1 VKSSKKSCSLV
12 QGGAAW
18 FLVLILA
25 GLAAGYEKQS
35 PPQQTAQSGVQ
46 IENAPV
52 LTNANGVVRTEEG
65 TPIPGAAVR
74 LTDVNTKKAWAS
86 WTDESGK
93 FEFPAL
99 PAGSYLVDVSQIG
112 FARTSVEV
120 KLPVTPSGT
129 ISIVMRVATLAELT
143 GQSAPPTKPASE
155 QPATAGNRNGSANAG
170 GAGGGGGRNRNGGG
184 QMPAGVANAV
194 RQGMASGG
202 FQQTEL
208 TGESGTSGQEG
219 NVAQSSGGQMAA
231 APSANAVE
239 SSTSDSFLLQGTVGQ
254 GLSMNGPGG
263 PPGEGFGELSV
274 GGPGGAGLGGPG
286 GGGPG
291 GGRPNGGP
299 GQGFGPPPGGF
310 GGARG
315 SSGASRGGR
324 LFRQQVNRIRFGIS
338 EHYENSLWD
347 ARPYAF
353 NFPGTPKAATGSETP
368 KTSYFNE
375 QFGVNAGGPLK
386 IPHVYNGSD
395 KTFFFTNYQHK
406 TSQNAV
412 DIPSTVPTGPLVV
425 NGVQQDVRNGNF
437 CGSGIQ
443 LYNPYS
449 SMTGPRT
456 PLGCD
461 LTKDSIPLDAAAQKL
476 LAYIPL
482 PITQN
487 LPGTGPNF
495 QLLGST
501 PSNSD
506 SLNVHVL
513 HTVNSKFNLNG
524 GYNFNS
530 TRQETL
536 GNFPGFGSHQSGRN
550 QNVDLGLG
558 HNWSA
563 TVVEN
568 PHLNWSRSRNQVLS
582 NDSYANDIAGNAGI
596 TGVSEAP
603 IDFGAPSIGFTNF
616 TGLNDP
622 LPSLTRNQTLR
633 FSDSVTWTHKTH
645 TMRFGGEVRRIQL
658 NTASDPNPRGQ
669 FTFTGLLT
677 AQLDSS
683 GQPVPGTGSDF
694 ADFLLG
700 LPQAT
705 AVQYGIN
712 PNAMPNP
719 TSDPY
724 IYLRSWGFVAYG
736 QDDWRINK
744 KFTLLYGLRYEA
756 VTPPVE
762 LFNRLSS
769 IEFNPGVTEA
779 GAVTPGV
786 PGPVSSAVYPQALI
800 LGDYGNLEPRIGF
813 AWQPPIK
820 PKTIVRG
827 GYSIF
832 YNESIYNTLAR
843 ELTYQAP
850 WAASESLLMSATQML
865 KLECGFPL
873 TVPTGNCTFPP
884 IAGFVSNTEGVS
896 PDYKPGYA
904 QLWML
909 GVETDLSK
917 NWVMNLTYTGT
928 KGTNLDLLR
937 IPNRAPLGTPE
948 AEVPQDR
955 SDPLATGFLYDQSG
969 ANSIYNALQL
979 RVVHR
984 FTSGVSLQGIYTFAK
999 SLDNA
1004 SSIGGGAPVIVEQ
1017 DGNYAAER
1025 GLSSFDIRHQLR
1037 IFSVYE
1043 LPFGERKRWANH
1055 GMVEHVFGNWRF
1067 MNTLTWQTGTPF
1079 TALVGGAASDNGTGA
1094 NFTLRAE
1101 QIGNPNLG
1109 ICGGAP
1115 SEFFNKSAFEEPVD
1129 PSGNPTYGNERRG
1142 AIEGPCSFS
1151 WNMSFGKS
1159 FRFGR
1164 TDRGRRLDA
1173 RWEIQN
1179 LTNTPHFTGLGT
1191 TVDSEL
1197 EGYVTSAGA
1206 MRTMDFT
1213 MRMNF

>member
-1 VKSSKKSCSLV
+1 MKSSKRSSWIV

-18 FLVLILA
+18 FIVLF
-25 GLAAGYEKQS
+25 LAASAAGFQQQS
-35 PPQQTAQSGVQ
+35 PPQQGAQNSAESQ
-46 IENAPV
+46 NAPV
-52 LTNANGVVRTEEG
+52 LTNASGVVRTEEG

-99 PAGSYLVDVSQIG
+99 PAGSYLVEVSQIG
-112 FARTSVEV
+112 FTRASVEL
-120 KLPVTPSGT
+120 KLPAASSGS
-129 ISIVMRVATLAELT
+129 IAIVMHVATLAELT
-143 GQSAPPTKPASE
+143 GQTN
-155 QPATAGNRNGSANAG
+155 PATESG
-170 GAGGGGGRNRNGGG
+170 GKKPITTSSTGGGGGRNRNGGG
-184 QMPAGVANAV
+184 QMPAGVLNAV

-208 TGESGTSGQEG
+208 TGESGTNGQEG
-219 NVAQSSGGQMAA
+219 NTAQSSGGQMAA
-231 APSANAVE
+231 VPSTNATE

-263 PPGEGFGELSV
+263 PPGEGFGDLNV
-274 GGPGGAGLGGPG
+274 GGPSGGGPGGPG
-286 GGGPG
+286 GGPGGEGPG
-291 GGRPNGGP
+291 GGGQGGPGGGP
-299 GQGFGPPPGGF
+299 GQGFGRPPGGF

-315 SSGASRGGR
+315 GGGAARGGR
-324 LFRQQVNRIRFGIS
+324 LFRQQVNRMRFGIS

-347 ARPYAF
+347 AKPYSI
-353 NFPGTPKAATGSETP
+353 TGAVAP
-368 KTSYFNE
+368 KTSFYNE
-375 QFGVNAGGPLK
+375 QIGANAGGPLK
-386 IPHVYNGSD
+386 IPHLYNGSD

-406 TSQNAV
+406 TSQTAV
-412 DIPSTVPTGPLVV
+412 DNISTVPTGPLVV
-425 NGVQQDVRNGNF
+425 NGVQQDVRDGNF
-437 CGSGIQ
+437 CGTGVQ

-449 SMTGPRT
+449 SMTGART
-456 PLGCD
+456 ALGCD
-461 LTKDSIPLDAAAQKL
+461 LNAGVLAGTIKNLDGAAQGL

-482 PITQN
+482 PN
-487 LPGTGPNF
+487 LPGTVRNF

-501 PSNSD
+501 PFNSD
-506 SLNVHVL
+506 SLNLHVL
-513 HTVNSKFNLNG
+513 HTINSKFNLNG

-530 TRQETL
+530 TRQQTL
-536 GNFPGFGSHQSGRN
+536 ANFPGFGSHQSGRN

-582 NDSYANDIAGNAGI
+582 NDSYGTNIAGILGI

-603 IDFGAPSIGFTNF
+603 INFGVPSIGFTNF

-633 FSDSVTWTHKTH
+633 LSDGVTWTHKTH
-645 TMRFGGEVRRIQL
+645 TTRFGGEVRRIQL
-658 NTASDPNPRGQ
+658 NMATDPNSRGQ

-683 GQPVPGTGSDF
+683 GQPVSGTGNDF

-705 AVQYGIN
+705 AVQFGIN
-712 PNAMPNP
+712 PNALPNP

-724 IYLRSWGFVAYG
+724 IYLRSWGFVVYG
-736 QDDWRINK
+736 QDDWRVNK

-762 LFNRLSS
+762 LFNHLSS
-769 IEFNPGVTEA
+769 IEFNSGVTEA
-779 GAVTPGV
+779 GAVTPGGT
-786 PGPVSSAVYPQALI
+786 GPVSSAAYPQALI
-800 LGDYGNLEPRIGF
+800 HGDHGNLEPRIGF

-820 PKTIVRG
+820 PRTIVRG

-832 YNESIYNTLAR
+832 YNESIYITLAR

-850 WAASESLLMSATQML
+850 WATSQSLLTSATQL
-865 KLECGFPL
+865 LTLENGFPAQTGFL
-873 TVPTGNCTFPP
+873 T
-884 IAGFVSNTEGVS
+884 NTEGVS
-896 PDYKPGYA
+896 PNYKPGYA

-948 AEVPQDR
+948 EEVPQDR

-969 ANSIYNALQL
+969 ANSIYNALQV

-984 FTSGVSLQGIYTFAK
+984 FTSGVSVQGIYTFAK

-1004 SSIGGGAPVIVEQ
+1004 SSIGGGAPVIVQQ
-1017 DGNYAAER
+1017 DGDYAAER
-1025 GLSSFDIRHQLR
+1025 GLSSFDVRHQLR
-1037 IFSVYE
+1037 VFSVYE

-1055 GMVEHVFGNWRF
+1055 GMVEHVFGNWRL
-1067 MNTLTWQTGTPF
+1067 MNTVTWQTGTPF
-1079 TALVGGAASDNGTGA
+1079 TALLGGTASDNGTGT

-1109 ICGGAP
+1109 ICGGGS
-1115 SEFFNKSAFEEPVD
+1115 SEFFNVNAFTTPAA
-1129 PSGNPTYGNERRG
+1129 GQYGNERRG

-1179 LTNTPHFTGLGT
+1179 LTNTPHFTGVGT
-1191 TVDSEL
+1191 TVGSQF
-1197 EGYVTSAGA
+1197 EGQVTSAGA
-1206 MRTMDFT
+1206 TRTMDFT

>member
-1 VKSSKKSCSLV
+1 MKNGKGSRSIVY
-12 QGGAAW
+12 GGAAW
-18 FLVLILA
+18 LLALFLA
-25 GLAAGYEKQS
+25 ASAAGYAKQS
-35 PPQQTAQSGVQ
+35 PPQQAVQSGAQS
-46 IENAPV
+46 ENARE
-52 LTNANGVVRTEEG
+52 LFKASGVVRTEEG

-74 LTDVNTKKAWAS
+74 LTNDNTKKAWAS

-99 PAGSYLVDVSQIG
+99 PAGPYLVEVTQIG
-112 FARTSVEV
+112 FARASAEV
-120 KLPVTPSGT
+120 KLPVAPSGS
-129 ISIVMRVATLAELT
+129 IPIVMHVATLAELT
-143 GQSAPPTKPASE
+143 GQAPFASE
-155 QPATAGNRNGSANAG
+155 SGGKKPVATNGESVR
-170 GAGGGGGRNRNGGG
+170 GGRNGNGAR
-184 QMPAGVANAV
+184 MPVGVVNAV

-208 TGESGTSGQEG
+208 TGESSANGQEG
-219 NVAQSSGGQMAA
+219 NTTQIGGGQTTTAL
-231 APSANAVE
+231 SSNAGE

-254 GLSMNGPGG
+254 GLSMSGPGG
-263 PPGEGFGELSV
+263 PPGGGFGDLNV
-274 GGPGGAGLGGPG
+274 GGPG

-291 GGRPNGGP
+291 GGPGGGGQGGPGSGGGP

-310 GGARG
+310 GGGRG
-315 SSGASRGGR
+315 GAGAGRGGR

-338 EHYENSLWD
+338 EHYENSIWD
-347 ARPYAF
+347 AKPYSI
-353 NFPGTPKAATGSETP
+353 TGAEAP
-368 KTSYFNE
+368 KTSYYNE
-375 QFGVNAGGPLK
+375 QIGVNAGGPLK

-406 TSQNAV
+406 TSQSAV
-412 DIPSTVPTGPLVV
+412 DNLSTVPT
-425 NGVQQDVRNGNF
+425 QDERNGNF
-437 CGSGIQ
+437 CNVPGIQ

-449 SMTGPRT
+449 SMIGTRT
-456 PLGCD
+456 ALGCNLNAD
-461 LTKDSIPLDAAAQKL
+461 LPFGPIKNLDTAAQGL

-482 PITQN
+482 PN
-487 LPGTGPNF
+487 LPGTVRNF

-506 SLNVHVL
+506 FFNLHVL
-513 HTVNSKFNLNG
+513 HTINTKFNLNG

-530 TRQETL
+530 TRQKTL
-536 GNFPGFGSHQSGRN
+536 GNFPGFGTHQSARN

-563 TVVEN
+563 TVIEN

-582 NDSYANDIAGNAGI
+582 NNSYGTDIAGNLGI
-596 TGVSEAP
+596 AGVSTAP
-603 IDFGAPSIGFTNF
+603 IDFGVSSIGLTNF

-622 LPSLTRNQTLR
+622 LPSLARNQTLR

-677 AQLDSS
+677 AQLNSS
-683 GQPVPGTGSDF
+683 GQAVPGTGNDF

-705 AVQYGIN
+705 AVQFGIN
-712 PNAMPNP
+712 PNAIPIP
-719 TSDPY
+719 TSDPN

-736 QDDWRINK
+736 QDDWRVNK

-756 VTPPVE
+756 VKPPVE
-762 LFNRLSS
+762 LFNHLST
-769 IEFNPGVTEA
+769 IEFNSGVTQA
-779 GAVTPGV
+779 AAVTPGET
-786 PGPVSSAVYPQALI
+786 GPVSGAAYPRALI
-800 LGDYGNLEPRIGF
+800 HGNYGNLEPRIGF

-850 WAASESLLMSATQML
+850 WATSQSLLTSATQL
-865 KLECGFPL
+865 LTLENGFPAQMGFL
-873 TVPTGNCTFPP
+873 T
-884 IAGFVSNTEGVS
+884 NTEGVS
-896 PDYKPGYA
+896 PNYKPGYA

-937 IPNRAPLGTPE
+937 IPNRAPLGTPD
-948 AEVPQDR
+948 AETQQDR
-955 SDPLATGFLYDQSG
+955 SNPLATGFLYDQSG
-969 ANSIYNALQL
+969 ANSIYNALQV

-984 FTSGVSLQGIYTFAK
+984 FASGFSLQGIYTFAK

-1004 SSIGGGAPVIVEQ
+1004 SSIGGGTPVIVEQ

-1025 GLSSFDIRHQLR
+1025 GLSSFDIRHQFR
-1037 IFSVYE
+1037 AYSMYE
-1043 LPFGERKRWANH
+1043 LPFGERKRMANH
-1055 GMVEHVFGNWRF
+1055 GWTEHLFGNWRL
-1067 MNTLTWQTGTPF
+1067 MNIFTWQTGTPS
-1079 TALVGGAASDNGTGA
+1079 TALLGGTASDNGTGT

-1101 QIGNPNLG
+1101 QVGNPNFGL
-1109 ICGGAP
+1109 CGGGSA
-1115 SEFFNKSAFEEPVD
+1115 SFFNVNAFTTPAA
-1129 PSGNPTYGNERRG
+1129 GQYGNERRG

-1159 FRFGR
+1159 FRFGQ
-1164 TDRGRRLDA
+1164 TERGRRLDA

-1179 LTNTPHFTGLGT
+1179 LTNTPHFTGVGT
-1191 TVDSEL
+1191 TVGSQFF
-1197 EGYVTSAGA
+1197 GTVTSAGA